1 MAISEFPRLL
11 VHLRKEAGL
20 SQKKVADALG
30 VSQALLSHYEKGIR
44 ECGLSFLVKVADF
57 YHVSLDYLLGRSL
70 ERNGSAILLEEVPDE
85 DAAGQGNR
93 GKGSLL
99 PVLNKKLICN
109 SVTVVEDLLGESGD
123 KQLIQDVSMYLQIA
137 VYKMFRAL
145 YDADGEN
152 PQTFFGAESD
162 VASLMADS
170 TMKKLEVEIRN
181 RLKKAKKLPAMDEN
195 AIREKYP
202 MFATSIFNLLQ
213 NAETAIGARKK

>member
-57 YHVSLDYLLGRSL
+57 YNVSLDYLLGRSL

-109 SVTVVEDLLGESGD
+109 SVTVVEDLLGELGD
-123 KQLIQDVSMYLQIA
+123 KQLIQDISMYLQIA
-137 VYKMFRAL
+137 VYKMFRTL

-152 PQTFFGAESD
+152 PQTFFAADADLMPMMAEGA
-162 VASLMADS
+162 MNR
-170 TMKKLEVEIRN
+170 LEVSIRR
-181 RLKKAKKLPAMDEN
+181 RLKKMKNLPKTDET
-195 AIREKYP
+195 ALKEKYP
-202 MFATSIFNLLQ
+202 LFANSLLNLLQ
-213 NAETAIGARKK
+213 NAENKISK

>member
-1 MAISEFPRLL
+1 MSISEFPRLL

-57 YHVSLDYLLGRSL
+57 YNVSLDYLLGRSL

-109 SVTVVEDLLGESGD
+109 SVAVVEDLLGESGD

-137 VYKMFRAL
+137 VYKMFRVL

-152 PQTFFGAESD
+152 PQTFFA
-162 VASLMADS
+162 ADS
-170 TMKKLEVEIRN
+170 DLMPMMAEGEMNRLEVSIRR
-181 RLKKAKKLPAMDEN
+181 RLKKMKTLPKTDE
-195 AIREKYP
+195 AALKEKYP
-202 MFATSIFNLLQ
+202 LFANSLLNLLQ
-213 NAETAIGARKK
+213 NAENKMTK